1 MFCNVSLDNF
11 PYFVVVVAEEE
22 YERNFSFTNLDYS
35 KSHISE
41 VTGRIEKRRSI
52 PWYGKVKWLWVHR
65 KCPLNRISIFH
76 GVFYFKL
83 SSYGPVWSYP
93 YCRHFFFAC
102 SLSIESDRCIKYYL
116 FRVTA
121 KELSWIWRFQV
132 LVSNFLRFLLVILN
146 AFHFSLVKFPHIT
159 K

>member
-35 KSHISE
+35 KSLISE

-93 YCRHFFFAC
+93 YCRHFFLLVHSVL
-102 SLSIESDRCIKYYL
+102 SLID
-116 FRVTA
+116 
-121 KELSWIWRFQV
+121 
-132 LVSNFLRFLLVILN
+132 VSNIIYFEWQLKSCHEFEDFKFLSPIFFDFFLLFWMPFI
-146 AFHFSLVKFPHIT
+146 FH
-159 K
+159 